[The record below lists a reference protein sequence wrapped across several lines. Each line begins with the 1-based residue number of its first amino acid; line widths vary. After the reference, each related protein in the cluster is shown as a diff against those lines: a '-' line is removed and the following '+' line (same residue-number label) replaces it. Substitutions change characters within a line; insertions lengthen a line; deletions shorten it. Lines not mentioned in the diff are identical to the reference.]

1 IAQRRGTA
9 NAVAFAHV
17 GRACDAHPESAASGG
32 MRSACPDRKTLGS
45 GLSAA
50 AQRVHDLDP
59 VAGLELAGGVLAA
72 RHDFTVDLH
81 RHPACAQALRLE
93 QGQHAGVGGDLGGL
107 AVEFDIHGAIVAR
120 VVAGCI
126 PGGRRAAVRRERD
139 AAFMDTCRPCGPVLW
154 PPSHLLESCSMP
166 RTPTRSRP
174 VAGLLAAAL
183 ALAAAPAIAEDTF
196 SRTVFFGDSL
206 TDAGY
211 FRPLMVQ
218 QNPQAAILGRFTTNP
233 GLVWAEWLALAYGTD
248 ATPNGNG
255 QSGDNYAAGCAM
267 VATDRVGPPFGL
279 TPSLASQAAAYLG
292 STGGR
297 ADPDALY
304 SVWGGPNDLFSI
316 QA

>member
-1 IAQRRGTA
+1 
-9 NAVAFAHV
+9 
-17 GRACDAHPESAASGG
+17 
-32 MRSACPDRKTLGS
+32 
-45 GLSAA
+45 
-50 AQRVHDLDP
+50 
-59 VAGLELAGGVLAA
+59 
-72 RHDFTVDLH
+72 
-81 RHPACAQALRLE
+81 
-93 QGQHAGVGGDLGGL
+93 
-107 AVEFDIHGAIVAR
+107 
-120 VVAGCI
+120 
-126 PGGRRAAVRRERD
+126 VRRERD

-174 VAGLLAAAL
+174 AAGLLAAAL

-255 QSGDNYAAGCAM
+255 QSGDNYAAGGAM

-316 QA
+316 QANPAQAQQIIGAAVTAQVGIVGALQAAGARYVLVPNIPDIGITPSFLAQGPAAAGQGTALSVAYNDALYGGLEAQGLQ